1 MTANELIA
9 VAAEEI
15 GYTGKKSNKNLDDK
29 TANITGKYTKYA
41 QDLYEAGY
49 YNGNKN
55 GWDWCCV
62 FVDWCF
68 WTACGRD
75 KFRAEAVKPVSVL
88 GATVKY
94 AYNLLNSEGRI
105 ASEPSVGA
113 QIFFK
118 DSSGE
123 LAHTGLVS
131 KVRGDEIETIEGNW
145 GNKVASRTLKKNDYT
160 IAGYGLPY
168 YEEEVTPFQKG
179 DRVVLLS
186 EYTYN
191 GIKLSSWVTDGRPL
205 WAVWSTAERTAVTVD
220 ETLKAITAVMRTEDV
235 AVYVEPDVEP
245 DVQPEP
251 PADSNRLI
259 KIAELFAELARQFE
273 GWANE

>member
-9 VAAEEI
+9 VAAEEL
-15 GYTGKKSNKNLDDK
+15 GYIGKKSNKNLDSK

-55 GWDWCCV
+55 GFDWCCV

-68 WTACGRD
+68 WTACGKD
-75 KFRAEAVKPVSVL
+75 KLKAETVKPVSVL
-88 GATVKY
+88 GAVVRF
-94 AYNLLNSEGRI
+94 AYSILNEQGRI
-105 ASEPSVGA
+105 STEPSVGA

-123 LAHTGLVS
+123 LAHTGLV
-131 KVRGDEIETIEGNW
+131 KTVKGDEIETIEGNW
-145 GNKVASRTLKKNDYT
+145 GNKVTSRTLKKTDST
-160 IAGYGLPY
+160 IVGYGRPY

-186 EYTYN
+186 DYTYN
-191 GIKLSSWVTDGRPL
+191 GVKLASWVTDGRPL
-205 WAVWSTAERTAVTVD
+205 WVVYSTAERTAITVD
-220 ETLKAITAVMRTEDV
+220 ETLQAITAVMDTEDV
-235 AVYVEPDVEP
+235 KLYEEPDV
-245 DVQPEP
+245 VP
-251 PADSNRLI
+251 PANNERLR
-259 KIAELFAELARQFE
+259 KIAGLFEELAKQFE
-273 GWANE
+273 EWANE